1 MSDTIHLDQ
10 ELSEYLDGDLDARA
24 RAEVETHLRDC
35 AECTALLD
43 ELRAVSVRAHALEPA
58 PPAADLWPG
67 IAARLDRRRGAI
79 LPLPTWLKGGGVERW
94 SFTLPQLAAAALVI
108 ALISGG
114 SVWWALRS
122 GAPTRNG
129 AGTQLAQRT
138 TTPSPSPVSGATNP
152 LAPDYV
158 APGAT
163 SAASPARPGGT
174 PDVTTAEFKM
184 RRYDEAVT
192 ELQQALAQNR
202 AKLDPQTV
210 KTVEENLMVIDAAID
225 RAKRALAADP
235 SNAYLSGHLAEQ
247 MQLKIRVLQ
256 RAADAVAVNEAGS

>member
-1 MSDTIHLDQ
+1 MSDTIHLGQ

-24 RAEVETHLRDC
+24 RAAVEAHLRDC
-35 AECTALLD
+35 ADCTGLLD
-43 ELRAVSVRAHALEPA
+43 ELRAVSMRAHALEPE

-67 IAARLDRRRGAI
+67 ISARLDRRRGAI
-79 LPLPTWLKGGGVERW
+79 LPLPRWLERGTERW

-122 GAPTRNG
+122 GAPLRNG
-129 AGTQLAQRT
+129 ASTPLAQRA
-138 TTPSPSPVSGATNP
+138 TTPSQSPVSGTANP
-152 LAPDYV
+152 SAPNYV

-163 SAASPARPGGT
+163 SASSPARPGGT
-174 PDVTTAEFKM
+174 LDATTAEFKL
-184 RRYDEAVT
+184 RRYDQAVG
-192 ELQQALAQNR
+192 ELQQALAENR
-202 AKLDPQTV
+202 GKLDPQTV
-210 KTVEENLMVIDAAID
+210 KTVEQNLMVIDAAID